1 MFTIPTHNDE
11 YVRFEVEERRA
22 RLQRELQASR
32 RFEARLRVHLR
43 LRRRRRRERSVHQLA
58 ERYA

>member
-11 YVRFEVEERRA
+11 FIRLEVAERRA
-22 RLQRELQASR
+22 RLQHEVQASR
-32 RFEARLRVHLR
+32 RFEARLLLHLR
-43 LRRRRRRERSVHQLA
+43 WRRRRRRERSVHQLA